1 MGKTGGGCPILPG
14 VLFRPGFWHDAGMTQ
29 NISSPMP
36 PSSTP
41 LSVRVPPAL
50 PGRVGDVLVRAAA
63 RYGVSVTVTT
73 MPADIDLSDMLDGSR
88 RVRLGLVL
96 DMIRRHSVT
105 GPAPVILGMFE
116 FLPADLAL
124 RGADGIVTRLT
135 EKERDLLL
143 VLLAARG
150 AAVARDVLLDQVW
163 GFAPGVET
171 HTLETHIYRLRQ
183 KLETDPAAPVI
194 LTTDGDGYRLIVG

>member
-1 MGKTGGGCPILPG
+1 MSI
-14 VLFRPGFWHDAGMTQ
+14 
-29 NISSPMP
+29 
-36 PSSTP
+36 
-41 LSVRVPPAL
+41 RVPPSL
-50 PGRVGDVLVRAAA
+50 PGRVGDVLVREAA
-63 RYGVSVTVTT
+63 RHGMIVTIST
-73 MPADIDLSDMLDGSR
+73 MPADLDLTDMLDGSR

-96 DMIRRHSVT
+96 DMIRRHSVV
-105 GPAPVILGMFE
+105 GAAPAVLGMFE

-135 EKERDLLL
+135 EKERDVLS

-150 AAVARDVLLDQVW
+150 AAVARDDLLDRVW
-163 GFAPGVET
+163 GFVPGVET

-183 KLETDPAAPVI
+183 KLETDPADPVI

>member
-1 MGKTGGGCPILPG
+1 MPG

-29 NISSPMP
+29 TP
-36 PSSTP
+36 PSQTLSI
-41 LSVRVPPAL
+41 SVRIPPSL
-50 PGRVGDVLVRAAA
+50 PGRVGDVLVRAAT
-63 RYGVSVTVTT
+63 RYGMHVTVTT

-96 DMIRRHSVT
+96 DMIRRHSVA
-105 GPAPVILGMFE
+105 GAAPAVLGMFE

-124 RGADGIVTRLT
+124 RGADGMVTRLT
-135 EKERDLLL
+135 EKERDLLS

-150 AAVARDVLLDQVW
+150 AVVARDDLLDRVW

-183 KLETDPAAPVI
+183 KLETDPTAPVI
-194 LTTDGDGYRLIVG
+194 LTTDGDGYRLITG